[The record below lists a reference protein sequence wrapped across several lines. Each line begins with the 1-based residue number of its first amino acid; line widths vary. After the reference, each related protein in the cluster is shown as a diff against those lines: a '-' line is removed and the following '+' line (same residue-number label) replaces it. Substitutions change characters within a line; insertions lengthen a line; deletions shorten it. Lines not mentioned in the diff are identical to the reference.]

1 MQYLKMYVA
10 AGKKKKRST
19 IYTFPQVTKKIFGV
33 AMEDDSNILISR
45 T

>member
-1 MQYLKMYVA
+1 MYVA
-10 AGKKKKRST
+10 AGIKNEA
-19 IYTFPQVTKKIFGV
+19 PQVTKKIFGV